1 MPANGSYDY
10 AVIRVVPRVERGE
23 AMNAGIVLFS
33 RERQYLAARV
43 ELDEA
48 RLLAIDPAVDLE
60 TVRAALAV
68 LPRIAAGEPGAG
80 AIAALPQAER
90 FHWMTAPRSTVI
102 QPSAI
107 HSGRCDDDLDA
118 LLDRLMDDLV
128 RPL

>member
-33 RERQYLAARV
+33 RERRYLAARV
-43 ELDEA
+43 DLDET
-48 RLLAIDPAVDLE
+48 RLLALDPQVDLA
-60 TVRAALAV
+60 TVRDALDA
-68 LPRIAAGEPGAG
+68 LPRIAAGDPAAG
-80 AIAALPQAER
+80 PIAALPLAER
-90 FHWMTAPRSTVI
+90 FHWLTAPRSTVV

-107 HSGRCDDDLDA
+107 HSGRCRDLDA
-118 LLDRLMDDLV
+118 LLDRLMAELV